1 MHQAVWQSRCGTRL
15 TTGTPR
21 SIVARMESISETEA
35 EISVQDLL
43 ALESRVE
50 ELINACAILRRE
62 NHQLRDKQQ
71 QLLVERATL
80 LEQTQQ
86 ARARVE
92 GMIDRLKS
100 LETGS

>member
-1 MHQAVWQSRCGTRL
+1 M
-15 TTGTPR
+15 
-21 SIVARMESISETEA
+21 SETEA
-35 EISVQDLL
+35 DISVRDLL

-50 ELINACAILRRE
+50 ELISACVILRRE

-71 QLLVERATL
+71 QLLMERATL